1 MTSIAK
7 KKLVS
12 TRLQKLNLTKM
23 YKQIA
28 ANKRNTIFIMLG
40 FVLLVTAIGAAI
52 AYFVGDWWVTAW
64 VLIVAAIY
72 ALVQYFLA
80 GSLAV
85 AMTGAKEIT
94 KHDNPRLYNTVENLA
109 ITAGL
114 PMPKVYIIND
124 AAPNAFATGR
134 DPEHAIVAATTGLLD
149 IMDNK
154 ELTAVMAHELS
165 HVKNYD
171 IRVSMIT
178 FGLVCVVGFISDL
191 GVRMMWLTSHAD
203 DDDRSPIGLIVI
215 ILTSLLAPI
224 IASIAQM
231 AVSRER
237 EYLADAS
244 AAHLTR
250 YPEGMISALKKLDT
264 HARPM
269 KQQNP
274 ATEALFIN
282 NPLRKNAVN
291 NLFSTHPPIEKR
303 IERLEHAK
311 EKF

>member
-1 MTSIAK
+1 
-7 KKLVS
+7 
-12 TRLQKLNLTKM
+12 M

-28 ANKRNTIFIMLG
+28 ANKRNTVLIMLG
-40 FVLLVTAIGAAI
+40 FVLAIAVIGAAF
-52 AYFVGDWWVTAW
+52 AYFLNDWWIVAW
-64 VLIVAAIY
+64 VFIIALIY
-72 ALVQYFLA
+72 AIVQYFLA
-80 GSLAV
+80 GPLAV
-85 AMTGAKEIT
+85 AMTGAREIQ
-94 KHDNPRLYNTVENLA
+94 KRDNPRLYNTVENLT

-134 DPEHAIVAATTGLLD
+134 DPDHAIVAATTGLLD

-178 FGLVCVVGFISDL
+178 FGLVCIIGFISDL
-191 GVRMMWLTSHAD
+191 GVRMMWMASHRD
-203 DDDRSPIGLIVI
+203 DEDNSPVGLIVLL
-215 ILTSLLAPI
+215 LTSILAPI
-224 IASIAQM
+224 AASVAQM

-269 KQQNP
+269 HHQNP

-282 NPLRKNAVN
+282 NPLKKSAIN

-303 IERLEHAK
+303 IERLEHGK
-311 EKF
+311 NTF

>member
-1 MTSIAK
+1 
-7 KKLVS
+7 
-12 TRLQKLNLTKM
+12 M

-28 ANKRNTIFIMLG
+28 ANKRNTILIMLG
-40 FVLLVTAIGAAI
+40 FVVVIGAIGCLFAYAFGDYAI
-52 AYFVGDWWVTAW
+52 SIWV
-64 VLIVAAIY
+64 ISVALIY
-72 ALVQYFLA
+72 AVAQYFLSA
-80 GSLAV
+80 SLAV
-85 AMTGAKEIT
+85 AMTGAKEIE
-94 KHDNPRLYNTVENLA
+94 KRDNPRLYNTVENLA
-109 ITAGL
+109 ITSGL

-124 AAPNAFATGR
+124 PAPNAFATGR
-134 DPEHAIVAATTGLLD
+134 DPQHAVVAATTGLLN

-154 ELTAVMAHELS
+154 ELTAVMAHEMS

-178 FGLVCVVGFISDL
+178 FGLVCIIGYISDL
-191 GVRMMWLTSHAD
+191 GARMIFYANRGD
-203 DDDRSPIGLIVI
+203 DEDSSPIG
-215 ILTSLLAPI
+215 I
-224 IASIAQM
+224 IAVVLVSIFAPLAASLAQL

-269 KQQNP
+269 KRQNS

-282 NPLRKNAVN
+282 NPLKKGAIN

-303 IERLEHAK
+303 IERLEHGK
-311 EKF
+311 NQF